1 MLTKIYC
8 RKYNSKLHCY
18 LAKQA
23 GFKEVL
29 MAEGI
34 LDVTSTTWDT
44 EVIKAQG
51 IVMVDFWAPWCAPCR
66 MVSPTVEELAKEY
79 QGRMKFMKL
88 NTDENPD
95 IASKYNIMGIPTLM
109 FFKDGRSVDSIVGA
123 VPKQQLKSKIESLIT
138 VHGA

>member
-1 MLTKIYC
+1 
-8 RKYNSKLHCY
+8 
-18 LAKQA
+18 
-23 GFKEVL
+23 

-34 LDVTSTTWDT
+34 LDVTSSTWDT

-51 IVMVDFWAPWCAPCR
+51 LIMVDFWAPWCAPCR

-109 FFKDGRSVDSIVGA
+109 LFKDGRSLDSIVGA
-123 VPKQQLKSKIESLIT
+123 VPKQQLKSKIDSLLA
-138 VHGA
+138 V

>member
-1 MLTKIYC
+1 
-8 RKYNSKLHCY
+8 
-18 LAKQA
+18 
-23 GFKEVL
+23 